1 MAINGT
7 SWFFES
13 ASEKARS
20 DYEEQRSSFASRN
33 KDGEQ
38 SFNERF
44 DELAKQ
50 YQESTGI
57 DIHRHME
64 RMIADRNFMEQYKT
78 DLIEPIAEAFQNS
91 SENDPHID
99 AIIENVNKAWDAKM
113 KFYTESASI
122 TSFLP
127 IATLEFP
134 VLVKQFFSSILKDII
149 EVEAVKTPNIVKHV
163 RTTYMV
169 DNQTGEEYE
178 YPKCL
183 FDGTWEKIWEASK
196 GIKLQEKPVALTN
209 GRLWKYDLCQ
219 IAPGATA
226 GVDQLSMQ
234 FKIIGVQV
242 SGSENYM
249 LPGNGITV
257 EFSTNGTLVNG
268 DLKFTTP
275 TGTEVEDTISGQV
288 DFRHATVTLSCAK
301 GDKITGVIFSGY
313 MSNERNERTA
323 SVREKRDIL
332 RFTIE
337 DGARWNMPFTMEE
350 IEDAAALLDINYYN
364 RMVDEITRVQE
375 MNECMTVIKFLN
387 DEFKKFDGVD
397 TDQFKLES
405 MAQTYYVDIK
415 PSASF
420 AGDPFKYVSSVIQ
433 FRLKNL
439 IHQITD
445 ATKQDD
451 LSFIVVGNPM
461 AVQLM
466 TPFTEWKA
474 ETGTSIGGIKVNNS
488 YGFATNM
495 GANVRTVA
503 TNLYDAYTVD
513 KVEKTGAREIVLH
526 IYVYPTDSEH
536 ISFRH
541 LKYTTH
547 LMTSQSQTAYQS
559 KGRLGGAY
567 NIVTATSRFHTMA
580 IQGIQAQLILLNSET
595 YFGPAPKRPP
605 ITGAP
610 WDQTT
615 DTSTPGGGGTGGTG
629 TGGSGD
635 AGAGGGN
642 P

>member
-1 MAINGT
+1 MAIKGT

-20 DYEEQRSSFASRN
+20 DYEPQKSAFASLK
-33 KDGEQ
+33 KDDEQ
-38 SFNERF
+38 SFNERLE
-44 DELAKQ
+44 ELAKG
-50 YQESTGI
+50 YKENTGI
-57 DIHRHME
+57 DIHRDMTQ
-64 RMIADRNFMEQYKT
+64 MIADRNFMEQYKT
-78 DLIEPIAEAFQNS
+78 DLVEPIAEAFHNA
-91 SENDPHID
+91 SENDPHIQS
-99 AIIENVNKAWDAKM
+99 IIENVDKAWEAKM

-149 EVEAVKTPNIVKHV
+149 EVEAVKTPNIVKHI

-169 DNQTGEEYE
+169 DNQTGDEYE

-183 FDGTWEKIWEASK
+183 FDGTWERIWEASK
-196 GIKLQEKPVALTN
+196 GIKLKDTPVALTN

-219 IAPGATA
+219 IAPGAVA
-226 GVDQLSMQ
+226 GIDQLSMQ
-234 FKIIGVQV
+234 FKIAGVQV
-242 SGSENYM
+242 GTEVVM

-275 TGTEVEDTISGQV
+275 GGTEVEDTITGQV
-288 DFRHATVTLSCAK
+288 DFRHATISLSCAK
-301 GDKITGVIFSGY
+301 GDQITGVVFYGY

-387 DEFKKFDGVD
+387 DEFKKYNGVD

-405 MAQTYYVDIK
+405 MAQTYFVDIK
-415 PSASF
+415 PPANF

-451 LSFIVVGNPM
+451 LSFIIVGNPM

-513 KVEKTGAREIVLH
+513 PVEITGKREMVLH
-526 IYVYPTDSEH
+526 TYVYPTDSEH

-567 NIVTATSRFHTMA
+567 NIVTATSRFHTMS
-580 IQGIQAQLILLNSET
+580 IQGIQAQLILLNSEE

-605 ITGAP
+605 VTGAP
-610 WDQTT
+610 WDQTA
-615 DTSTPGGGGTGGTG
+615 DGG
-629 TGGSGD
+629 
-635 AGAGGGN
+635 AGASEPPVG